1 MLTQHDLNQFR
12 GTDKYY
18 RHFLKQFA
26 YTDGVKYLADTASAH
41 WLIDA
46 IASYQPQLLSD
57 PMLQE
62 FQVWKLTVNSDNNT
76 ATLVCERDTDVVV
89 ITQNIEFT
97 DFPLPE
103 VRLYLCAKVLMLP
116 SEY

>member
-1 MLTQHDLNQFR
+1 MLTQADLSQFR

-18 RHFLKQFA
+18 RHFLRKFVF
-26 YTDGVKYLADTASAH
+26 TDGVKYLADTASAH

-46 IASYQPQLLSD
+46 IASHQPPLLKD
-57 PMLQE
+57 PMLRD
-62 FQVWKLTVNSDNNT
+62 FQAWKLTVNAQDKT
-76 ATLVCERDTDVVV
+76 AKLICEKDTDIVMV
-89 ITQNIEFT
+89 TQDIPYT

-103 VRLYLCAKVLMLP
+103 VRLYLCAKVLMLT

>member
-1 MLTQHDLNQFR
+1 MLTQADLSQFR

-18 RHFLKQFA
+18 RHFLRKFVF
-26 YTDGVKYLADTASAH
+26 TDGVKYLADTASAH